1 MLYFAPQALP
11 QALGFFGSAAPQALP
26 QALGFSSF
34 LGSAAPQA
42 LPHAEGFSSGL
53 AAPQALPQALEL
65 LIANE
70 ATKPPNSD
78 LFIVVGCLIVD
89 CLIVYLTWDLGV
101 PNSAPLNPHYAF
113 SYGR

>member
-42 LPHAEGFSSGL
+42 LPHAEGFSSGF

-78 LFIVVGCLIVD
+78 LFIVV
-89 CLIVYLTWDLGV
+89 
-101 PNSAPLNPHYAF
+101 
-113 SYGR
+113 

>member
-1 MLYFAPQALP
+1 MKRLLFGNMLYFAPQALP

-42 LPHAEGFSSGL
+42 LPQAEGFSSFLGS

-78 LFIVVGCLIVD
+78 LFIVV
-89 CLIVYLTWDLGV
+89 
-101 PNSAPLNPHYAF
+101 
-113 SYGR
+113 

>member
-1 MLYFAPQALP
+1 L
-11 QALGFFGSAAPQALP
+11 GSAAPQALP
-26 QALGFSSF
+26 QAEGFSSF
-34 LGSAAPQA
+34 LGS
-42 LPHAEGFSSGL
+42 

-89 CLIVYLTWDLGV
+89 CLIV
-101 PNSAPLNPHYAF
+101 
-113 SYGR
+113 